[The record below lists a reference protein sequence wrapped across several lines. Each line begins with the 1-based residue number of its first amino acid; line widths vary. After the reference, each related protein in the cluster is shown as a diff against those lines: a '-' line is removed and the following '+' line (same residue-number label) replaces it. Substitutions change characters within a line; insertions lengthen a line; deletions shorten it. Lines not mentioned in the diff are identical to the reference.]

1 MRICI
6 FICVCTKYHIDLFYV
21 IVLYLD
27 GMLIIQSIHGSGL
40 AYYGILLNKLVS
52 REGLWIFFASK

>member
-6 FICVCTKYHIDLFYV
+6 FICVCTKYHIDLFHV

-40 AYYGILLNKLVS
+40 AYYGIFLNKLVS
-52 REGLWIFFASK
+52 KEGL